1 LIADKGY
8 MPARVRLKFTPYF
21 KDIEAGYDP
30 AIALGGDAIAIYADA
45 FKVVPMP
52 SRAAAMA
59 APKDEDSLPAS
70 AQPTRLTFR
79 DGAGPILF
87 RGQRVPAAV
96 SDNGETYVV
105 FGKIDPVIG
114 PALTTII
121 DPRMPEWITAY
132 LKREIPAILDDYQ
145 RRMGPT
151 PVGQPMLIASWQGPT
166 PKMLSLGGSVLPGLV
181 TMVFEGE
188 GAVSPNP
195 RTSNHARW
203 FVAHEAAHFWL
214 GQAVGYSSPAESWIT
229 EGGADLLAIRATAAA
244 DPTFDVRARLLE
256 ARAECAPFLRRGGVA
271 SAYLREGDFR
281 AYYACGT
288 LIALAAEQASG
299 GDFASFV
306 KALIDR
312 HGGNRT
318 VTRADWLALLN
329 ERSRSPATNDAI
341 AALLDRAHADPEAA
355 IDGLLEAARLT
366 GQFER
371 QAS

>member
-1 LIADKGY
+1 
-8 MPARVRLKFTPYF
+8 MQFSPYF

-52 SRAAAMA
+52 SRGAALA

-79 DGAGPILF
+79 DRAGPILF
-87 RGQRVPAAV
+87 RGQRVSAAS
-96 SDNGETYVV
+96 SDSGETYVV

-121 DPRMPEWITAY
+121 DPRMPEWISAY
-132 LKREIPAILDDYQ
+132 LKREIPEILANYR
-145 RRMGPT
+145 RRMGPA

-166 PKMLSLGGSVLPGLV
+166 PNMLSLGGSVLPGLV

-195 RTSNHARW
+195 RTTNYARW

-229 EGGADLLAIRATAAA
+229 EGGADLLAIRATGAA
-244 DPTFDVRARLLE
+244 DPTFDVRARLRE
-256 ARAECAPFLRRGGVA
+256 ARAECAPFLKRGGVA
-271 SAYLREGDFR
+271 SAYLRDGDFR

-299 GDFASFV
+299 GDFTSFV

-312 HGGNRT
+312 HGARRI

-329 ERSRSPATNDAI
+329 ERSRDTAASQAI
-341 AALLDRAHADPEAA
+341 ADLLDRAHADPDIA
-355 IDGLLEAARLT
+355 INRLLAAARLS

-371 QAS
+371 KAP